1 MNNADEFM
9 NALAEFSR
17 GRIVNNED
25 LGRIAALAFEFNNK
39 ELFEELAFEGKY
51 LSGLVRIIRNKDNRF
66 EEGYFEKVKE
76 EYAFHADKVKSLI
89 LAIIEP
95 GSGFIKEILNK
106 KYFELSRGSLENL
119 NSLCEDLGRVKSF
132 LNSLKEE
139 GKGF

>member
-51 LSGLVRIIRNKDNRF
+51 LSGLVRIIRNKDNSF

-89 LAIIEP
+89 LSIIEP